1 MLRNPNL
8 GGGIKLPTLSNPGA
22 AGDLLTGKQLIDQ
35 DGNILTG
42 SMPSVSHPRPT
53 ISVSSSGLITA
64 SHTQSAGKVSSGT
77 TTKTQ
82 QLTTQAGKTVTP
94 GTSRQ
99 TAVSSGRYTTG
110 AVYVAGDSN
119 LAAGNIKDGV
129 SIFGVTG
136 SLKAYTGT
144 SGSLDANAYAEFES
158 SYMSKLTFTFNSMT
172 ASFPRGRPSFIYL
185 SIYEAGTQ
193 IETGTVVAAG
203 IFNDATEGGDDH
215 YLTRHM
221 LALGYQGF
229 ETALIGDYI
238 DVQVVGND
246 LVLRIDTRSSYG
258 YFFYRGVRYSVTVPT
273 GI

>member
-22 AGDLLTGKQLIDQ
+22 AGDLLSGKQLIDSN
-35 DGNILTG
+35 GNVLTG
-42 SMPSVSHPRPT
+42 TMASVSHPQPS

-64 SHTQSAGKVSSGT
+64 SHTQSAGKVAGGT
-77 TTKTQ
+77 TSKTQ
-82 QLTTQAGKTVTP
+82 QLTTQGGKTVTP
-94 GTSRQ
+94 GKSRQ
-99 TAVSSGRYTTG
+99 TAVRSGRYTTG
-110 AVYVAGDSN
+110 TVYVAGDSN
-119 LAAGNIKDGV
+119 LVAGNIKDGV

-136 SLKAYTGT
+136 NLKAYTGT
-144 SGSLDANAYAEFES
+144 SGSLNANAYAEFES
-158 SYMSKLTFTFNSMT
+158 AYLYKLTLTIDSMT
-172 ASFPRGRPSFIYL
+172 ALFPRGRPSFIYL
-185 SIYEAGTQ
+185 SIYEAGTY

-203 IFNDATEGGDDH
+203 IFNDAIEEGDDH

-246 LVLRIDTRSSYG
+246 LVLRIDTRKSYG
-258 YFFYRGVRYSVTVPT
+258 YFFYEGVRYSVTVPT